1 MRNIKN
7 GLIMKITGFI
17 AISFSIVCSTAACS
31 DDPVAVANP
40 EPAVTV
46 VKVPNGSFEEDAAET
61 ASPKGWTV
69 SGDYSAAKVVQ
80 GGCEGNYALQYGA
93 TSAYTVSTRQ
103 TVNGLE
109 DGIYDLEFYY
119 KSTGGQISCYVA
131 AGTDTKKMTSLQASP
146 STWVRSYVRGI
157 KVEGGKC
164 DIEIYSESAEANWSR
179 FDGLR
184 LKKTEKEFNLLKG
197 GDISQLTYVEQMGG
211 KFYENGEEKDCI
223 EILKKQAGMQIQ
235 LTFHYSDYWTNGEDQ
250 NKPHE
255 WEGLDFE
262 GLKKALYDFT
272 FDFMNKMKAQGTTPE
287 FVALGNETQAG
298 MLYPDGSCDNFVQL
312 SELFNTGYDAVKAVS
327 PDSKVVIHSNAAG
340 DKDQY
345 NWYYGELKNRNTK
358 YDIIGASYYPFWTEK
373 TAGQIREQDIAGTRL
388 CRIILRGSWRTM
400 GRILISLRSDRRTS
414 CLNLLKKLSRLKT
427 AAYLV
432 FFIGILSSSKWK
444 VWDGNW
450 VPRIM

>member
-164 DIEIYSESAEANWSR
+164 DIEIHSESAEANWSR

-223 EILKKQAGMQIQ
+223 EILKNNGFNIVRLRLYNDPGNPDYSPSNRLPAGISGPEDVLRLAKRAKQAGMQIQ

-255 WEGLDFE
+255 WEGLDFD

-287 FVALGNETQAG
+287 FVSLGNEVQAG
-298 MLYPDGSCDNFVQL
+298 MLYPDGSCDNFAQL

-327 PDSKVVIHSNAAG
+327 PDSKVIIHSAGAG
-340 DKDQY
+340 DKDLY
-345 NWYYGELKNRNTK
+345 NWYYGELKKRNTK
-358 YDIIGASYYPFWTEK
+358 YDIIGT
-373 TAGQIREQDIAGTRL
+373 
-388 CRIILRGSWRTM
+388 
-400 GRILISLRSDRRTS
+400 SLEF
-414 CLNLLKKLSRLKT
+414 NL
-427 AAYLV
+427 
-432 FFIGILSSSKWK
+432 
-444 VWDGNW
+444 
-450 VPRIM
+450 

>member
-1 MRNIKN
+1 
-7 GLIMKITGFI
+7 MKITGFI
-17 AISFSIVCSTAACS
+17 VISFSIVCSTAACS

-80 GGCEGNYALQYGA
+80 GGCEGNYALHYRA
-93 TSAYTVSTRQ
+93 TSSYTVSTRQ

-109 DGIYDLEFYY
+109 DGFYDLEFYY

-157 KVEGGKC
+157 KVENGKC
-164 DIEIYSESAEANWSR
+164 DIEIHSESAEANWSR

-211 KFYENGEEKDCI
+211 KFSENGEEKDCI
-223 EILKKQAGMQIQ
+223 EILKNNGFNIVRLRLYNDPGNPDYSPSNRLPAGISGPEDILRLAKRAKQAGMQIL

-262 GLKKALYDFT
+262 
-272 FDFMNKMKAQGTTPE
+272 
-287 FVALGNETQAG
+287 
-298 MLYPDGSCDNFVQL
+298 
-312 SELFNTGYDAVKAVS
+312 
-327 PDSKVVIHSNAAG
+327 
-340 DKDQY
+340 
-345 NWYYGELKNRNTK
+345 
-358 YDIIGASYYPFWTEK
+358 
-373 TAGQIREQDIAGTRL
+373 
-388 CRIILRGSWRTM
+388 
-400 GRILISLRSDRRTS
+400 
-414 CLNLLKKLSRLKT
+414 
-427 AAYLV
+427 
-432 FFIGILSSSKWK
+432 
-444 VWDGNW
+444 
-450 VPRIM
+450 